1 MHENLYNWGRNQII
15 TPKSM
20 LGRRGG
26 GVDKIIPQNIEV
38 SNFGEILFLPIRV
51 GIRIMKKVI
60 EQGRQN
66 IRIIFR

>member
-1 MHENLYNWGRNQII
+1 MHENLYNRGRNQII

-20 LGRRGG
+20 LGDKGG

-51 GIRIMKKVI
+51 GKS
-60 EQGRQN
+60 
-66 IRIIFR
+66 IIKINYKTG